1 MGHSSNRVLYVV
13 SLNHA
18 VNDGSVYLLSSLF
31 PVVLSLF
38 ALSVFQVG
46 ILVALG
52 YLVSVLFQPVVG
64 HYSEGKD
71 PGKLLAT
78 GILLV
83 TVSIVSF
90 VIATGFLSLLASVV
104 LLRIGSS
111 FFHPVGISAVS
122 RAYNGP
128 GLQQAMG
135 FQSAFGNFGVLLVF
149 LTAAPLY
156 LTLGWRSTFFVFAAW
171 TISDV
176 VITLAVLRGRFRSV
190 ANKPDD
196 AEAPSDGQS
205 RKLRIPFF
213 FVGAAF
219 ISGGSYAVILNFAN
233 IFLGSRVHIAVSEA
247 NLLVSAFIATAFIGA
262 LSTGAWTRFLQ
273 RGVSLATS
281 FLVAS
286 MTIAVFT
293 IFSDNIILSAAALL
307 ANGFTLSATYPLTY
321 TELSHYLEA
330 GDRRIGQSFGI
341 LSSSQTVGA
350 SAMGLVSG
358 YVSQLLGLSFAFGTV
373 AVLMLLGF
381 IITASWTRRQGLA
394 VQSSTPRLP
403 S

>member
-1 MGHSSNRVLYVV
+1 M

-31 PVVLSLF
+31 PVVLALF

-71 PGKLLAT
+71 PGRLLAT
-78 GILLV
+78 GISLV
-83 TVSIVSF
+83 TISIMSF
-90 VIATGFLSLLASVV
+90 VLATGFPCLLASVV

-111 FFHPVGISAVS
+111 FFHPVGISAIS
-122 RAYNGP
+122 RTYNGP
-128 GLQQAMG
+128 GLQRAMG

-156 LTLGWRSTFFVFAAW
+156 LRLGWQSTFLVFATW
-171 TISDV
+171 TISDI
-176 VITLAVLRGRFRSV
+176 VITLAMLRRRYRGAAKKSDE
-190 ANKPDD
+190 PD
-196 AEAPSDGQS
+196 PPVKRQS
-205 RKLRIPFF
+205 RRLGIPLF

-233 IFLGSRVHIAVSEA
+233 IFLGSRAHIAVSEA
-247 NLLVSAFIATAFIGA
+247 NLLVSAFIATAFVGA
-262 LSTGAWTRFLQ
+262 LSTGTWTRFLQ
-273 RGVSLATS
+273 RGVSLAVS

-286 MTIAVFT
+286 VTIAVFT
-293 IFSDNIILSAAALL
+293 IFSNNILLSAAALL
-307 ANGFTLSATYPLTY
+307 VNGFTISATYPLTY
-321 TELSHYLEA
+321 TELSRYLKA
-330 GDRRIGQSFGI
+330 GGQRIGQSFGI
-341 LSSSQTVGA
+341 LSSAQTVGA
-350 SAMGLVSG
+350 SAMGLISG
-358 YVSQLLGLSFAFGTV
+358 YLSQLLGISFSFGTV

-381 IITASWTRRQGLA
+381 LFTISWTRRHGLA
-394 VQSSTPRLP
+394 VPSPTPP
-403 S
+403 VIEVVA